1 MAEQQSLFDSQ
12 PQGITLSEFNAR
24 IEHLI
29 NGNPT
34 LINQWV
40 IAETTDVNIKNHCYM
55 SLVEKDDK
63 DRMVA
68 KIGAM
73 IWQNNTHI
81 LAKFKAVTG
90 MDLANGMKVMML
102 VSASFNRQF
111 GMKVVI
117 SDIDPNY
124 TLGDMARARQ
134 EIINRLTQEGIINNN
149 KQLAFPIMPQRIAVI
164 SSATAAGY
172 GDFMNQ
178 LNNNPYGLK
187 FYTHLFAATMQGN
200 TTATSVIEAMNRVK
214 AVMQHFDC
222 LVIIRGGGATAEL
235 NSFDN
240 YALAREVAL
249 FPLPV
254 VVGIG
259 HERDVTVLDE
269 IACRR
274 VKTPTAAAELLIGC
288 GTNELARLDD
298 LRNTI
303 ATVVNNAI
311 NRERERLAYF
321 TSSIPAIAQGHVT
334 KERQHLDSQ
343 VNAIPV
349 AIMSLLNAQNTRV
362 NHNAELMR
370 NAVTQLLATSKLQLQ
385 ALIDKV
391 DLLNPR
397 KILNRGYSLTMRNGK
412 FITEAS
418 QLVEGDVITTFFKD
432 GKASTKVTTI
442 IMDKK
447 S

>member
-362 NHNAELMR
+362 NHNDELLR

-418 QLVEGDVITTFFKD
+418 QLVEGDVITTHFKD

-442 IMDKK
+442 IMNEK

>member
-418 QLVEGDVITTFFKD
+418 QLVEGDVITTHFKD

-442 IMDKK
+442 IMNEK

>member
-134 EIINRLTQEGIINNN
+134 EILNRLTQEGIINNN

-418 QLVEGDVITTFFKD
+418 QLVEGDVITTHFKD

-442 IMDKK
+442 IMNEK

>member
-1 MAEQQSLFDSQ
+1 
-12 PQGITLSEFNAR
+12 
-24 IEHLI
+24 
-29 NGNPT
+29 
-34 LINQWV
+34 
-40 IAETTDVNIKNHCYM
+40 
-55 SLVEKDDK
+55 
-63 DRMVA
+63 
-68 KIGAM
+68 M

-134 EIINRLTQEGIINNN
+134 EILNRLTQEGIINNN

-334 KERQHLDSQ
+334 KGRQHLDSQ

-418 QLVEGDVITTFFKD
+418 QLVEGDVITTHFKD

-442 IMDKK
+442 IMNEK

>member
-442 IMDKK
+442 IMNEK